1 MAGEP
6 GPGQSDDI
14 RLAEALRDGDVIAL
28 TEVYDTYAPF
38 LYDYCHG
45 LLRDRVEAAGALRN
59 CVIAAREHVGRL
71 NEPDRLRGWL
81 YAIARKECMRRR
93 DSPNRHT
100 GQEAPEA
107 DDDLTDDQLA
117 RREERR
123 LLAHSALAAL
133 TGRQREA
140 IDLSVRHELDEV
152 DLSGVFGMPLE
163 ETLRLV
169 EESREDLA
177 AALHAALIAQ
187 NHWKDC
193 PSVSALTESW
203 PLSPQTSAS
212 LVRHVGSCPVCGE
225 RDTPPLPP
233 DRLLS
238 VLPIAAI
245 PADLRLDVLTAA
257 TAADRADNRRA
268 IAAWTEPFDEY
279 GWPLPYEPAPSRARD
294 RESRRRRGPLIGVAA
309 AAVAAVVVL
318 VGAMSAFGGEEDGG
332 GSSPQAGASGPAPGD
347 SGSGSPT
354 GTSADPS
361 PTSPSPSRTSASPSK
376 SPSASPSKS
385 PSKTPSKS
393 TSTTTAPPPKDND
406 DPPPPSQPGTL
417 SAAGCSMGYEDWCAV
432 RITAV
437 GGPVSWRVTSTS
449 GPVEA
454 GGSGSL
460 SAGQSTTVRVWRDEN
475 GLCLGSRSGSVSFS
489 PGASAGVSYHC

>member
-6 GPGQSDDI
+6 GSARNDDL
-14 RLAEALRDGDVIAL
+14 RLAESLRAGDVIAL
-28 TEVYDTYAPF
+28 TEVYDAYAPF

-71 NEPDRLRGWL
+71 GEPDRLRGWL

-93 DSPNRHT
+93 DSPNRHI

-107 DDDLTDDQLA
+107 EDDLSAEQLA

-133 TGRQREA
+133 SGRQREA
-140 IDLSVRHELDEV
+140 IDLSIRHELDEV

-163 ETLRLV
+163 ETLELV
-169 EESREDLA
+169 ERSRSGLDA
-177 AALHAALIAQ
+177 AIRAALIAQ

-203 PLSPQTSAS
+203 PLAPQTAAS
-212 LVRHVGSCPVCGE
+212 LVRHVASCPVCAE
-225 RDTPPLPP
+225 LDTPPLPA

-257 TAADRADNRRA
+257 TAEDRAGNRRA

-279 GWPLPYEPAPSRARD
+279 GWPLPYEPTPARAKD
-294 RESRRRRGPLIGVAA
+294 RGTGGRRRGPIIGAAA

-318 VGAMSAFGGEEDGG
+318 AGAMTAFGGESEPDAA
-332 GSSPQAGASGPAPGD
+332 GSPSSSSSGPGGESGD
-347 SGSGSPT
+347 PSVPT
-354 GTSADPS
+354 EPMPTDPS
-361 PTSPSPSRTSASPSK
+361 PTVSSTSPSPSK
-376 SPSASPSKS
+376 SPSDSPSPSKS
-385 PSKTPSKS
+385 PSKSP
-393 TSTTTAPPPKDND
+393 TTK
-406 DPPPPSQPGTL
+406 PPSQPATQ
-417 SAAGCSMGYEDWCAV
+417 APPPPRAGHLAV
-432 RITAV
+432 SGCNMHLDDSCTVTVRAV
-437 GGPVSWRVTSTS
+437 GGAVDWRVTGTS
-449 GPVEA
+449 GA
-454 GGSGSL
+454 LSAHGSGHL
-460 SAGQSTTVRVWRDEN
+460 AAGQSAGVTVSRTN
-475 GLCLGSRSGSVSFS
+475 GLCWGSKSGSVSFA
-489 PGASAGVSYHC
+489 PGGSASVGYC